1 VYKRILSMSLNI
13 KIPLVM
19 IMITFMTVGV
29 TFYFWK
35 VNKIIQIKNL
45 LEVNALE
52 ASVSASLLLN
62 NQEISKYLQNSE
74 TFSAQQKEEVIHDLE
89 KVFSNYWRFYPR
101 LSGVIVYKAIG
112 GNKFAEVLEI
122 GSCSIDSDVSKVM
135 EKVYR
140 IKKPLC
146 TSIMQYNGENYM
158 TGLAPIF
165 GKNFSVEG
173 IVRINYP
180 KKLIDF
186 DYSQQRLIFVSIA
199 IFWIFIALG
208 ISLMVS
214 KRIIYPLTRMIK
226 YCRDISK
233 GNLSLR
239 IEQTRWD
246 EIGKLEGALNKMAQD
261 LLHYQS
267 KMEMIN
273 QILIESEKKSIVT
286 QISGSVAHEIKNFLM
301 PLEGYITLLKN
312 IVDECIDNEEELKSR
327 VERYFSIIN
336 SQLESIRNIS
346 NHLSNLSKPAKM
358 KKELVDLN
366 KLILDTIEMM
376 SVTVRKANRFTK
388 IREHVELHNAP
399 EYSLIISLDEKVP
412 LMYANQQNLQQVL
425 LNLIINA
432 ADAIDAK
439 GTGSIE
445 VGSKYISDK
454 NEVCLYVKDTGI
466 GMDEELK
473 EKMFE
478 PFFTTKEGHGT
489 GLGMAIVKNVVRIHS
504 GKIQVESTQGKG
516 TEIYINFEVEEE
528 ASQ

>member
-13 KIPLVM
+13 KIPFVM

-180 KKLIDF
+180 KKI
-186 DYSQQRLIFVSIA
+186 
-199 IFWIFIALG
+199 
-208 ISLMVS
+208 
-214 KRIIYPLTRMIK
+214 
-226 YCRDISK
+226 
-233 GNLSLR
+233 
-239 IEQTRWD
+239 
-246 EIGKLEGALNKMAQD
+246 
-261 LLHYQS
+261 
-267 KMEMIN
+267 
-273 QILIESEKKSIVT
+273 
-286 QISGSVAHEIKNFLM
+286 
-301 PLEGYITLLKN
+301 
-312 IVDECIDNEEELKSR
+312 
-327 VERYFSIIN
+327 
-336 SQLESIRNIS
+336 
-346 NHLSNLSKPAKM
+346 
-358 KKELVDLN
+358 
-366 KLILDTIEMM
+366 
-376 SVTVRKANRFTK
+376 NRF
-388 IREHVELHNAP
+388 
-399 EYSLIISLDEKVP
+399 
-412 LMYANQQNLQQVL
+412 
-425 LNLIINA
+425 
-432 ADAIDAK
+432 
-439 GTGSIE
+439 
-445 VGSKYISDK
+445 
-454 NEVCLYVKDTGI
+454 
-466 GMDEELK
+466 
-473 EKMFE
+473 
-478 PFFTTKEGHGT
+478 
-489 GLGMAIVKNVVRIHS
+489 
-504 GKIQVESTQGKG
+504 
-516 TEIYINFEVEEE
+516 
-528 ASQ
+528 